1 MNWICYHDT
10 LITFTNGFTSCRL
23 YFVSRL
29 TFFKEPQVAKLQ
41 CLHFVRRH
49 KKLRSIANS
58 CQSINFIRD
67 IPLTFRLCYYILCA
81 FCPHICK
88 HDVKYTVTTNFQCIH
103 KHCTII
109 SLMAGIQF
117 VLRTK
122 IIWRVDRLWKGTLV
136 EKWGPTPSLVLLSCW
151 WSYCYQVILLGWV
164 TTIRLSKIRERFYYQ
179 AADSMMTDITHCRSK
194 LAVCTT
200 ACNTS

>member
-1 MNWICYHDT
+1 MYHIHLLIDIQQTWISRMNWIRYHDT
-10 LITFTNGFTSCRL
+10 LTSFTNGFTSCRL

-67 IPLTFRLCYYILCA
+67 ISAQHSDYVTTSFAPFVL
-81 FCPHICK
+81 ICK

-122 IIWRVDRLWKGTLV
+122 IIWRVDRL
-136 EKWGPTPSLVLLSCW
+136 
-151 WSYCYQVILLGWV
+151 
-164 TTIRLSKIRERFYYQ
+164 
-179 AADSMMTDITHCRSK
+179 
-194 LAVCTT
+194 
-200 ACNTS
+200 